1 MLIDVNDAF
10 SLQLVM
16 YHTPDIKLLYL
27 SSEEHCHMH
36 TWMLNLNLP
45 TSAKPVM
52 TKLQNVF
59 VALVN
64 LDIFQIALKFS
75 LSTVDCL
82 KMYVLQR
89 YQIEVLFNFA

>member
-1 MLIDVNDAF
+1 
-10 SLQLVM
+10 
-16 YHTPDIKLLYL
+16 
-27 SSEEHCHMH
+27 
-36 TWMLNLNLP
+36 
-45 TSAKPVM
+45 M
-52 TKLQNVF
+52 TKLKNVF

-75 LSTVDCL
+75 LSTVDCM